1 MKKKF
6 SDYLLG
12 VDIGTDSV
20 GFAIT
25 DLNYNLMKLNGKS
38 IWGVRLFDSGNP
50 AAERRL
56 FRCARRRLERRVQRI
71 KLLQELMAVEICK
84 TDPAF
89 FHRLNESMYHL
100 DDKTGYAVS
109 LNTLF
114 NDKNYTDKDYHKE
127 FPTIFHLRKALIDG
141 RQLDVRFVYLA
152 LAHIIKHR
160 GHFLFEGQ
168 KFDTTPSFELIFNE
182 INTCLIDEF
191 EFKFN
196 DNDKDK
202 LADILKKKGIFLKKK
217 EINLLINNPSS
228 QQKEI
233 LNLLVGGKVNLIK
246 IFGEEIFADSDIK
259 PEINFSDSG
268 FEDKLPELAS
278 MLQDK
283 IYIIEAL
290 KRAYDWGVLADILQ
304 GENYLSYAKVK
315 VYEKH
320 KKDLHILKGLVK
332 KYLPKEKYQEIFSNV
347 NLKDN
352 YVAYVSVN
360 KHNDKK
366 EVVENGKCSQEDF
379 NKYLRKQ
386 FEQVQ
391 NDDSILFAMRE
402 ELEQNSF
409 MPKQTSKDNG
419 VIPYQVHLSEMKVIL
434 NNAIKYLSF
443 LSETDAEGITI
454 KQKIEMIMKFR
465 IPYYIGPLND
475 AHKEKGGNCWIVKKV
490 NEKIRPWNFETVV
503 DIEKSAEQFIRKMT
517 NKCTYTFDD
526 VVPKH
531 SLLYSK
537 YMVLNELNNLKIN
550 NEAISTE
557 LKQRLYTDLFL
568 KKPKVTNK
576 ALRDYLLSEC
586 I

>member
-434 NNAIKYLSF
+434 NNAIK
-443 LSETDAEGITI
+443 
-454 KQKIEMIMKFR
+454 
-465 IPYYIGPLND
+465 
-475 AHKEKGGNCWIVKKV
+475 
-490 NEKIRPWNFETVV
+490 
-503 DIEKSAEQFIRKMT
+503 
-517 NKCTYTFDD
+517 
-526 VVPKH
+526 
-531 SLLYSK
+531 
-537 YMVLNELNNLKIN
+537 
-550 NEAISTE
+550 
-557 LKQRLYTDLFL
+557 
-568 KKPKVTNK
+568 
-576 ALRDYLLSEC
+576 
-586 I
+586 